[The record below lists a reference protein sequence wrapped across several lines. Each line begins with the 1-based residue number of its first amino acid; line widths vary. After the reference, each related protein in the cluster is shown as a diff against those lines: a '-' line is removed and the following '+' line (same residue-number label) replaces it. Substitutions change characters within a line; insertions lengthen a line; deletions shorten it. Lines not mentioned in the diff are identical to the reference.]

1 MEFATRVSRTLDAE
15 HQSTLALLNRVQAAF
30 VRAPATGAGKDPAI
44 AALASELRL
53 LIVEHV
59 DRHFGFEENELFP
72 RLAAAGDGTLGEL
85 LHDEHVAILEV
96 ASEIAPLA
104 AAAANGAI
112 DDVGFSRLKRGAL
125 ELTERLESHIQKE
138 TMSLLPALD
147 DALDE
152 DADSE
157 LTLAYVSA

>member
-1 MEFATRVSRTLDAE
+1 MEFATQVSRTLDAE
-15 HQSTLALLNRVQAAF
+15 HQSTLALLGRVQAAF
-30 VRAPATGAGKDPAI
+30 ARAPATGAGKDPLI

-59 DRHFGFEENELFP
+59 DRHFGFEESELFP

-96 ASEIAPLA
+96 AAEIAPLA
-104 AAAANGAI
+104 AAAAKGKI
-112 DDVGFSRLKRGAL
+112 DDEGFMRLRRGAL
-125 ELTERLESHIQKE
+125 ELVERLESHIQKE

-157 LTLAYVSA
+157 LTLEYAST